1 MSSRDRWWDSRARAL
16 FKDTDE
22 TLKIA
27 RPIMLE
33 GITNF
38 VTRADLMDRALIFA
52 AEPLASRKT
61 ERALLAEFERV
72 RPGIFGALLDQLAIG
87 IQRLPDTHLAT
98 LPRIA
103 DFATWA
109 VACGLDGFETA
120 YAANRQAAID
130 VILEHDVLARA
141 VRAFVRQ
148 EEWVG
153 TASELLD
160 VLGPTIKITTPKTL
174 SDELARLAPMLRTV
188 GIDIRHKRTA
198 DRRQITIVRQR

>member
-109 VACGLDGFETA
+109 
-120 YAANRQAAID
+120 
-130 VILEHDVLARA
+130 
-141 VRAFVRQ
+141 
-148 EEWVG
+148 
-153 TASELLD
+153 
-160 VLGPTIKITTPKTL
+160 
-174 SDELARLAPMLRTV
+174 
-188 GIDIRHKRTA
+188 
-198 DRRQITIVRQR
+198 